1 MKKIFRYASLFLL
14 VAMFVPLFS
23 VQETKG
29 YAVSYEDPVD
39 YYNSVTDRTNLT
51 DVYGG
56 EML

>member
-1 MKKIFRYASLFLL
+1 MKRIFRYASLFLL
-14 VAMFVPLFS
+14 VVMFIPLFS

-29 YAVSYEDPVD
+29 YAGSYNNPVD
-39 YYNSVTDRTNLT
+39 YYDTVTDRINLT

>member
-1 MKKIFRYASLFLL
+1 MKKIFRYAALFLL
-14 VAMFVPLFS
+14 VVMFIPLFS

-29 YAVSYEDPVD
+29 YAGSYEDPVE
-39 YYNSVTDRTNLT
+39 YYNTVTDRKNLT